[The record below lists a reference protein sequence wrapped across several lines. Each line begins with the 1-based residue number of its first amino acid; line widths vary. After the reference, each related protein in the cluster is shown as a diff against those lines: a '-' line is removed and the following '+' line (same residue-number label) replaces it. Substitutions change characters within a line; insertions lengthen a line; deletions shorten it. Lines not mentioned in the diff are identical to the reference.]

1 MGDFYE
7 LLDEKMTI
15 TTVEQAYQAGIRL
28 FDTSPHYGNGLSES
42 RLGAGLRRVPRDEIV
57 VSTKIGRVMDPFQKP
72 APRNPDAYSP
82 GFAGGF
88 PHAPHFDYSYDGT
101 MRSVEQSLL
110 RTGLSRFDI
119 LLIHDCDVWT
129 HGQEADRR
137 FKEAMEG
144 AYRALD
150 KLRSEKTVGAI
161 GFGINEADT
170 CVRFAKAGDF
180 DVAMMAGRYSLLIQN
195 GLAEFLPLALEKKMA
210 VMLAGV
216 FNSGILATGAVP
228 GAHFEYAP
236 APPEIMDKVRAI
248 EAVCVAHDTSIR
260 RAALQFSMSHPAVV
274 TVVLGAVK
282 PEEALANAVDAE
294 QKVPAGLW
302 SDLKAEGLLDPAAPT
317 PS

>member
-1 MGDFYE
+1 
-7 LLDEKMTI
+7 MTMI
-15 TTVEQAYQAGIRL
+15 TPSY
-28 FDTSPHYGNGLSES
+28 
-42 RLGAGLRRVPRDEIV
+42 LGETIEYSSLHACRSTLEDPTV
-57 VSTKIGRVMDPFQKP
+57 VSTKIGRVMDPFHKP

-88 PHAPHFDYSYDGT
+88 PHAPRFDYSYDGT
-101 MRSVEQSLL
+101 MRSVEHSLL

-129 HGQEADRR
+129 HGKEADQR

-150 KLRSEKTVGAI
+150 KLRSEKTVAAI

-170 CVRFAKAGDF
+170 CVRFAWAGDF
-180 DVAMMAGRYSLLIQN
+180 DVAMMAGRYSLLIQS
-195 GLAEFLPLALEKKMA
+195 GLAEFLPLALEKKMG

-236 APPEIMDKVRAI
+236 APQEITDRVRKI
-248 EAVCVAHDTSIR
+248 EAICAAHGTSIR
-260 RAALQFSMSHPAVV
+260 RAALQFSMAHPAVV
-274 TVVLGAVK
+274 AVVLGAVS
-282 PEEALANAVDAE
+282 PEETQANAADAAD
-294 QKVPAGLW
+294 KVPAGLW
-302 SDLKAEGLLDPAAPT
+302 SDLKSAGLLDPAAPT
-317 PS
+317 PELPNKPSGNC